1 MLKSPPA
8 EEAPRLQMVWRL
20 QEKPAQ
26 VLNMLL
32 QASLSLVRDR
42 ILGWTELWSNSV
54 LFSFSSEHFFQT
66 AKTEDRFP
74 GISKTLVKDS
84 RTGMHQQAK

>member
-1 MLKSPPA
+1 MLKSLPA
-8 EEAPRLQMVWRL
+8 EEAPRLQMVRRL

-42 ILGWTELWSNSV
+42 ILGWMELWSNSV

-74 GISKTLVKDS
+74 GISETLVKDS
-84 RTGMHQQAK
+84 RTGMQQQAK